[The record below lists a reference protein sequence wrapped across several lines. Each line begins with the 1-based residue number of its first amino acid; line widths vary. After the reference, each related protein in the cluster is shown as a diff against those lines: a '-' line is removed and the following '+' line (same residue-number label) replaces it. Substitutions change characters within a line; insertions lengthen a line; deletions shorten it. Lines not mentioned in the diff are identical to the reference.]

1 MYRDKDLPSMATKDK
16 ERAKIAADTAAF
28 LKKPFGEIEM
38 LEGFHSATNSFPT
51 YNQSGQKL

>member
-1 MYRDKDLPSMATKDK
+1 MATKDK